1 MTVLLTGG
9 AGYIGSHVA
18 VELLQS
24 GYDVIIADNFYN
36 SSQEVPERIRKITE
50 KSVRTYNVD
59 IQNSA
64 ALEQIFKQHEINAVM
79 HFAGYKAV
87 GEAVQQPLKY
97 YRGNLDSTLTLLETM
112 GKYQVKNL
120 IFSSSATVYGNPSTL
135 PITEACP
142 TGNIASPYGWTKY
155 MIEQIITDYAAAT
168 LDFSAVIFRYFN
180 PVGAHPSGLIGEA
193 PNGTPNSLIRQITDA
208 METEII
214 PFPGGT
220 MSLGDI
226 ERRLRELEQQFQ
238 TLLEKAT
245 DDPAAYGGQ
254 FKEILDEQTFLKEKR
269 SGILADNNEQA
280 KANQRIQDAA
290 QTLENASPHI
300 TEWDESAV
308 RQLVETVKV
317 LSKDEIAITLK
328 GGIEICQKIM
338 Y

>member
-36 SSQEVPERIRKITE
+36 SSQEVPKRIRKITE

-112 GKYQVKNL
+112 SKYQAKSL

-155 MIEQIITDYAAAT
+155 MIEQIITDYAAAVP
-168 LDFSAVIFRYFN
+168 DFSAVIFRYFN
-180 PVGAHPSGLIGEA
+180 PVGAHPGGLIGEA
-193 PNGTPNSLIRQITDA
+193 PNGTPNNLMPYITQVAMGKRKQLSIFGADYDTPDGTCIRDYIHIMDIATGHTA
-208 METEII
+208 AL
-214 PFPGGT
+214 PFCT
-220 MSLGDI
+220 S
-226 ERRLRELEQQFQ
+226 
-238 TLLEKAT
+238 
-245 DDPAAYGGQ
+245 
-254 FKEILDEQTFLKEKR
+254 
-269 SGILADNNEQA
+269 
-280 KANQRIQDAA
+280 
-290 QTLENASPHI
+290 H
-300 TEWDESAV
+300 
-308 RQLVETVKV
+308 
-317 LSKDEIAITLK
+317 K
-328 GGIEICQKIM
+328 GV
-338 Y
+338 

>member
-36 SSQEVPERIRKITE
+36 SSQEVPERIREITE

-120 IFSSSATVYGNPSTL
+120 IFSSSATVYT
-135 PITEACP
+135 
-142 TGNIASPYGWTKY
+142 AS
-155 MIEQIITDYAAAT
+155 
-168 LDFSAVIFRYFN
+168 
-180 PVGAHPSGLIGEA
+180 
-193 PNGTPNSLIRQITDA
+193 
-208 METEII
+208 
-214 PFPGGT
+214 
-220 MSLGDI
+220 
-226 ERRLRELEQQFQ
+226 
-238 TLLEKAT
+238 LLEKNHKKAK
-245 DDPAAYGGQ
+245 
-254 FKEILDEQTFLKEKR
+254 FKNRLR
-269 SGILADNNEQA
+269 GILGPLRNN
-280 KANQRIQDAA
+280 
-290 QTLENASPHI
+290 
-300 TEWDESAV
+300 
-308 RQLVETVKV
+308 
-317 LSKDEIAITLK
+317 
-328 GGIEICQKIM
+328 
-338 Y
+338 